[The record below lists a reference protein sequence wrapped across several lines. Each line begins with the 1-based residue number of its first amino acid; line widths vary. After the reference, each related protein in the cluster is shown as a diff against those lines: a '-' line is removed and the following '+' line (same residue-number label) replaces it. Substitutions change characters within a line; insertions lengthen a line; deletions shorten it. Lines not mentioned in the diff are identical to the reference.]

1 LVGSESQSSLAPAW
15 DKNSKFFHYKASQ
28 RNRKN
33 KINFITNQQGNKATD
48 NKEIQSAFMDY
59 FTGIF
64 SSSNPTNITESM
76 VGVANRVTP
85 KMHDLLNRDFSAAE
99 VSQVVHQLKGNSA
112 PDGLSAQFFQTYRD
126 IISVD
131 ISNYALNILN
141 NGGNPE
147 SLNDTYICLIPKN
160 NHPSVPA
167 DFRPIALC
175 NVMLK
180 VVTKT
185 IANRIKRILNDI
197 ISPNQSAFLP
207 GRLITDNTL
216 IAYETFHYLKN
227 SKSTKHGYVGIKL
240 DMAKACDRIE
250 WPFLE
255 KTLTIMGFPSKLV
268 NTIMNCVTTV
278 SFSVLVNGIPSPS
291 FKPHRGI
298 RQGAPLSPYLF
309 ILCADILSSLISQ
322 LQTDNKIKGI
332 AIATNA
338 PRITHLFFADDS
350 ILFCRAKPEE
360 ATHLLNTLMEY
371 QRVSG
376 QQINLRKS

>member
-1 LVGSESQSSLAPAW
+1 L
-15 DKNSKFFHYKASQ
+15 
-28 RNRKN
+28 
-33 KINFITNQQGNKATD
+33 T
-48 NKEIQSAFMDY
+48 
-59 FTGIF
+59 
-64 SSSNPTNITESM
+64 
-76 VGVANRVTP
+76 
-85 KMHDLLNRDFSAAE
+85 
-99 VSQVVHQLKGNSA
+99 
-112 PDGLSAQFFQTYRD
+112 AQFFQTYWD
-126 IISVD
+126 IIGAD

-185 IANRIKRILNDI
+185 IANRIKHILNDI

-216 IAYETFHYLKN
+216 IAYETFRYLKN

-298 RQGAPLSPYLF
+298 RQGDPLSPYLF

-338 PRITHLFFADDS
+338 PRITHLFFADDCL
-350 ILFCRAKPEE
+350 LFCRA
-360 ATHLLNTLMEY
+360 
-371 QRVSG
+371 
-376 QQINLRKS
+376 NLQKILIS

>member
-1 LVGSESQSSLAPAW
+1 
-15 DKNSKFFHYKASQ
+15 
-28 RNRKN
+28 
-33 KINFITNQQGNKATD
+33 
-48 NKEIQSAFMDY
+48 
-59 FTGIF
+59 
-64 SSSNPTNITESM
+64 
-76 VGVANRVTP
+76 
-85 KMHDLLNRDFSAAE
+85 
-99 VSQVVHQLKGNSA
+99 
-112 PDGLSAQFFQTYRD
+112 
-126 IISVD
+126 
-131 ISNYALNILN
+131 
-141 NGGNPE
+141 
-147 SLNDTYICLIPKN
+147 
-160 NHPSVPA
+160 VPA

-185 IANRIKRILNDI
+185 IANRIKHILNDI

-240 DMAKACDRIE
+240 DMAKAYDRIE

-298 RQGAPLSPYLF
+298 RQGDPLSP
-309 ILCADILSSLISQ
+309 
-322 LQTDNKIKGI
+322 
-332 AIATNA
+332 
-338 PRITHLFFADDS
+338 
-350 ILFCRAKPEE
+350 
-360 ATHLLNTLMEY
+360 
-371 QRVSG
+371 
-376 QQINLRKS
+376 